1 MNISNKKK
9 IEMYLFSLLR
19 KRLVRTTYLLVLN
32 LRLSLRCV
40 PTSHLTCVS
49 LHLLCVP
56 LLCVPSSQ
64 VNNESLLRYLCGLYN
79 QFFIVKSNSHRMIF
93 QDMKVKRTLMILIT
107 RKMTT
112 QLMTMMMMTMK
123 LKVGVDLET
132 ESNE

>member
-1 MNISNKKK
+1 
-9 IEMYLFSLLR
+9 
-19 KRLVRTTYLLVLN
+19 
-32 LRLSLRCV
+32 
-40 PTSHLTCVS
+40 
-49 LHLLCVP
+49 
-56 LLCVPSSQ
+56 
-64 VNNESLLRYLCGLYN
+64 
-79 QFFIVKSNSHRMIF
+79 MIF